1 MTVTRR
7 SLQKSRTPTADDRS
21 ACLRRSRPACASPR
35 MQSRGVARPDD
46 CIGQWRSQR
55 PGVARR
61 TRVSEERSVGAPQG
75 ARSTTKRWPARARFG
90 ASPLAAGLAPESCAS
105 FSESGIESL
114 VRPGGWRRLRLFAGS
129 TGASNVAFRGITPDP
144 TTAIQAVA
152 GSGVDAG
159 QVGGLAQSTKT
170 DLLNVGRQ

>member
-1 MTVTRR
+1 MVHHRVLYRANSTRNV
-7 SLQKSRTPTADDRS
+7 RTD
-21 ACLRRSRPACASPR
+21 CAIAMPR
-35 MQSRGVARPDD
+35 MQSRGVAHPDD